1 VRRTGVLSVIAA
13 AVVALAVCSQAA
25 AASTPRG
32 VLTQAEYQEFLDTEK
47 AEAQIGHGAI
57 TQVARRDCSGL
68 TNVSRLTRT
77 EHAECE
83 AAFVFFYRFTG
94 FTTQFTGCAKHS
106 AKSVERRCLERTTK
120 TLSWS
125 ANRFLTTDSPSK
137 RAALQRGFGGKC
149 LGYLVLT
156 PGQSSAMNKL
166 VSGLRTLYRALV
178 TGNSVALIRAT
189 ERFSTDMSVARK
201 ALLVSGTVKVCRH
214 E

>member
-1 VRRTGVLSVIAA
+1 VAA
-13 AVVALAVCSQAA
+13 LVALAVCSQAA

-47 AEAQIGHGAI
+47 AEAQLGHGAI
-57 TQVARRDCSGL
+57 TQVARRDCRGL

-83 AAFVFFYRFTG
+83 ASFVFFYRLVE
-94 FTTQFTGCAKHS
+94 FTTQFTACAKDS
-106 AKSVERRCLERTTK
+106 AKSVERRCLERATK
-120 TLSWS
+120 TFSWS
-125 ANRFLTTDSPSK
+125 ANRFLTTDSASQ

-149 LGYLVLT
+149 LGYLILT
-156 PGQSSAMNKL
+156 PAQRSAMNKL
-166 VSGLRTLYRALV
+166 VSGLRNVNRALV

-189 ERFSTDMSVARK
+189 ERFSADMSVARK